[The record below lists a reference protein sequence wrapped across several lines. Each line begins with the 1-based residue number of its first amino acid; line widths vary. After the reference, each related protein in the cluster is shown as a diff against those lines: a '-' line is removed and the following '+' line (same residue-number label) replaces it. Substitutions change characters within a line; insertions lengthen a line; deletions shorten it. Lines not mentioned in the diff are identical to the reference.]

1 MPSYSI
7 ALLTHAESVNLADVE
22 RFDAFRRTLPFA
34 SIYLYVHEVT
44 DEVRSAL
51 QKRDITLRFYTT
63 ANRFQLLR
71 RMFTEVD
78 ADVFALADPISVS
91 AAETGSMIHQLVEGR
106 KDMVIAS
113 GIAVSD
119 AEEGYRQMCHA
130 LYGQNIRNPLSTW
143 RGFHRPCGK
152 RRQLGRSVCLITRK
166 RICRSLL
173 PHAHAYVQ

>member
-63 ANRFQLLR
+63 ANRLQLLR

-78 ADVFALADPISVS
+78 ADVFEEALSICY
-91 AAETGSMIHQLVEGR
+91 ENEHIL
-106 KDMVIAS
+106 
-113 GIAVSD
+113 
-119 AEEGYRQMCHA
+119 
-130 LYGQNIRNPLSTW
+130 NP
-143 RGFHRPCGK
+143 
-152 RRQLGRSVCLITRK
+152 
-166 RICRSLL
+166 SLW
-173 PHAHAYVQ
+173 PSKS